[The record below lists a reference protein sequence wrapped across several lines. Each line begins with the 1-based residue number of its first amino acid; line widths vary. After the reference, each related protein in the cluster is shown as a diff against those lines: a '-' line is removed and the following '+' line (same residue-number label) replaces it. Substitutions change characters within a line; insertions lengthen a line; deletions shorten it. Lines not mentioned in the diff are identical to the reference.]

1 MLNTLCNQSKS
12 GKNEKYSI
20 LSERIH
26 YNKHPECDKKR
37 TTPYKNVPN
46 TLK

>member
-1 MLNTLCNQSKS
+1 MLNTLCNQNKP
-12 GKNEKYSI
+12 GKNDI
-20 LSERIH
+20 HPRLAGRIH

-37 TTPYKNVPN
+37 TTPYKNDPN